1 MNGAPGAGA
10 GRFAGRLAV
19 VTGGASG
26 IGAASARAL
35 AVGGARVIVADV
47 DLARAEAVA
56 GECGGV
62 AHAVDVCDRAA
73 VFGLF
78 DALDAAP
85 AVLVTCAGGA
95 PRSPALDTD
104 EATFARALQLNA
116 GGFWRC
122 AQEAAR
128 RAIAAGTPL
137 AVVHVAS
144 SLHRGPAP
152 GLAHFAAAKAASVTL
167 VRCLAQEL
175 APHRVRVN
183 AVIPGPVET
192 PMTTPVWDAAPGLR
206 DALRSRIP
214 LGRLGTGDDVAR
226 TVAWLA
232 SDDADWVTGSL
243 VTVDGGLEVAA

>member
-1 MNGAPGAGA
+1 VSAAPGTGT

-26 IGAASARAL
+26 IGAATARAL
-35 AVGGARVIVADV
+35 SGEGARVVVADI
-47 DLARAEAVA
+47 DPGRAQAVA
-56 GECGGV
+56 AECGGV
-62 AHAVDVCDRAA
+62 AHSVDVCDRAA
-73 VFGLF
+73 VSRLF
-78 DALDAAP
+78 AGLDAAP

-95 PRSPALDTD
+95 PRSPALETD
-104 EATFARALQLNA
+104 EDTFARALQLNA

-128 RAIAAGTPL
+128 RAVAAGTPL
-137 AVVHVAS
+137 AIVHVAS

-175 APHRVRVN
+175 ASHRVRVN

-206 DALRSRIP
+206 DTLRSRIP
-214 LGRLGTGDDVAR
+214 LGRLGTAADVAR
-226 TVAWLA
+226 AATWLA

-243 VTVDGGLEVAA
+243 ITVDGGLEVAA

>member
-1 MNGAPGAGA
+1 MDSA

-26 IGAASARAL
+26 IGAAVAREL
-35 AVGGARVIVADV
+35 AAGGARVVIADL
-47 DLARAEAVA
+47 DLARAQSLAAELGGEARR
-56 GECGGV
+56 
-62 AHAVDVCDRAA
+62 VDVCERDQVVALFA
-73 VFGLF
+73 GLPG
-78 DALDAAP
+78 AP
-85 AVLVTCAGGA
+85 DVLVTSAGGA
-95 PRSPALDTD
+95 SRSAALDTD

-122 AQEAAR
+122 VQEAAR
-128 RAIAAGTPL
+128 RSVAAGRSL
-137 AVVHVAS
+137 SVVHVAS

-175 APHRVRVN
+175 ASQRVRIN

-206 DALRSRIP
+206 ETLRSRIP
-214 LGRLGTGDDVAR
+214 LGRIGTAADVAR
-226 TVAWLA
+226 AAAWLA
-232 SDDADWVTGSL
+232 SDDADWVTGAL
-243 VTVDGGLEVAA
+243 FTVDGGLEVAA

>member
-1 MNGAPGAGA
+1 MNEAPGAGA

-26 IGAASARAL
+26 IGAATARAL
-35 AVGGARVIVADV
+35 AAEGARVVVADL
-47 DLARAEAVA
+47 DLERAQVVA
-56 GECGGV
+56 AECGGS
-62 AHAVDVCDRAA
+62 ARHVDVCERELVTA
-73 VFGLF
+73 LF
-78 DALDAAP
+78 DSLEAAP

-95 PRSPALDTD
+95 PRSPALETD
-104 EATFARALQLNA
+104 EATFTRSLQLNA

-128 RAIAAGTPL
+128 RAVAAGTPL
-137 AVVHVAS
+137 AIVHVAS

-175 APHRVRVN
+175 AARRVRVN

-192 PMTTPVWDAAPGLR
+192 PMTTPVWDAAPSLR
-206 DALRSRIP
+206 DTLRGRIP
-214 LGRLGTGDDVAR
+214 LGRLGTAADVAR
-226 TVAWLA
+226 AAAWLA
-232 SDDADWVTGSL
+232 SDEADWVTGSL